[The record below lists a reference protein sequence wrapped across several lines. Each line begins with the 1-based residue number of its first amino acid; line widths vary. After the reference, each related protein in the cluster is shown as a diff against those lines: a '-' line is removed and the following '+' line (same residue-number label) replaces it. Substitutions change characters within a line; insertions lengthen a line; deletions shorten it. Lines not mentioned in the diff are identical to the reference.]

1 MRTLVLGTAIAA
13 LAPGLALAGEEVVY
27 DVDGQP
33 YAGYYAAPDGDPQGL
48 VLIIHD
54 WDGLGDYEEQRAEVL
69 AEIGY
74 AAFAVDLFG
83 QNNRPETGKLYQD
96 R

>member
-1 MRTLVLGTAIAA
+1 MRTLVLGTASAA

-33 YAGYYAAPDGDPQGL
+33 YAGYYAAAQGDPQGL

-54 WDGLGDYEEQRAEVL
+54 WDGLGDYEERRADML
-69 AEIGY
+69 AEMGY

-83 QNNRPETGKLYQD
+83 QGYPPETV
-96 R
+96 